1 MTLRPRAASAGCSYF
16 GVRIL
21 RHVRRDMADLAARGF
36 SGVLHTFSEN
46 DFAYYR
52 ETMRDVVA
60 ASHDVGLRV
69 QASPWGLGRTFG
81 GEAESLWV
89 MHHPD
94 ECQVLDDGRRVA
106 GACLN
111 SAAYRAFVKE
121 WADWSL
127 GCGVDDIFWD
137 EPAWMVPAHVGID
150 DADRWACVCAHCEE
164 RFGQPVPRQRTP
176 EVQAFREASVLDF
189 LREVVAHVAERGGR
203 NTICLLPATEGA
215 HGISDWDGVAALS
228 GLTTFATDPYWKHWH
243 EDAGPFVRRFAR
255 LLRETCERH
264 GVESQLW
271 VPSFGLTAD
280 EIPDLVD
287 AVTAAREEGVEDVW
301 TWGYEAC
308 GHMSHLATADSG
320 RVWEAVSAA
329 LTGAPELES
338 RSTRDLVTVMATG
351 DAAVP
356 DAVAGAGDA
365 LAAAIDAIAER
376 LSRGGRLIYV
386 GAGTSGGIAAL
397 DAAEVGPTF
406 GSPPGEVVAVVADHE
421 EAEDDEERGVAQLQ
435 ALRVGPEDAVVA
447 ISASGTTPYT
457 LAALR
462 TAGESGALC
471 VAVVCVPGSPLAQ
484 EASIEIATPVGAEI
498 VSGSTR
504 LKAGTAQKLVLNAI
518 STIVN
523 VRLGRTYAGL
533 MVGVAPWNAKLRER
547 ARRNVVLASGR
558 SEDEV
563 AVALG
568 AADGDARVALVALLA
583 GVDAES
589 ARRLLD
595 GAKGSVRIALGGAS

>member
-16 GVRIL
+16 GVRIV

-150 DADRWACVCAHCEE
+150 DAERWACVCAHC
-164 RFGQPVPRQRTP
+164 
-176 EVQAFREASVLDF
+176 
-189 LREVVAHVAERGGR
+189 AERGGR

-271 VPSFGLTAD
+271 
-280 EIPDLVD
+280 
-287 AVTAAREEGVEDVW
+287 
-301 TWGYEAC
+301 
-308 GHMSHLATADSG
+308 
-320 RVWEAVSAA
+320 
-329 LTGAPELES
+329 
-338 RSTRDLVTVMATG
+338 
-351 DAAVP
+351 
-356 DAVAGAGDA
+356 
-365 LAAAIDAIAER
+365 
-376 LSRGGRLIYV
+376 
-386 GAGTSGGIAAL
+386 
-397 DAAEVGPTF
+397 
-406 GSPPGEVVAVVADHE
+406 
-421 EAEDDEERGVAQLQ
+421 
-435 ALRVGPEDAVVA
+435 
-447 ISASGTTPYT
+447 
-457 LAALR
+457 
-462 TAGESGALC
+462 
-471 VAVVCVPGSPLAQ
+471 
-484 EASIEIATPVGAEI
+484 
-498 VSGSTR
+498 
-504 LKAGTAQKLVLNAI
+504 
-518 STIVN
+518 
-523 VRLGRTYAGL
+523 
-533 MVGVAPWNAKLRER
+533 
-547 ARRNVVLASGR
+547 
-558 SEDEV
+558 
-563 AVALG
+563 
-568 AADGDARVALVALLA
+568 
-583 GVDAES
+583 
-589 ARRLLD
+589 
-595 GAKGSVRIALGGAS
+595 